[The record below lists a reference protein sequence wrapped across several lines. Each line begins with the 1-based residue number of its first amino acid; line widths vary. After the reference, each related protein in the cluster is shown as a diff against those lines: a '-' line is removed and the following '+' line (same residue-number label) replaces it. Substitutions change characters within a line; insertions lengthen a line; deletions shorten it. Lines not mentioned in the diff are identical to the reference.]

1 MSTLTKL
8 PMTKP
13 MAAIKMMCAQLTST
27 KWGVTQ
33 PMLPGG
39 SHN

>member
-13 MAAIKMMCAQLTST
+13 MAAIKMISAKLTSA
-27 KWGVTQ
+27 KWGMAQ